1 MTKGQPITNESIQSG
16 SEVVR
21 EQLLSPT
28 PIDRILQKLSCIEL
42 PAKDHLAHLCEG
54 KSIFNTLSDRLPV
67 SDPAFVI

>member
-42 PAKDHLAHLCEG
+42 PAKDLCEG